1 MEKNPQALRLF
12 NTRME
17 DFSMYVYA
25 ISNNCNYEITVSN
38 GYAKKESAFLDMI
51 AEMNTA
57 LHDMSIPSCPA
68 RTSLWTTSPLRKASP
83 AARCH
88 SPRMAFPS
96 IMAMTAATGKWEK
109 SREPDI
115 DIPGGLRINST
126 GSLVLPSTTFVS
138 IRISTS
144 NP

>member
-1 MEKNPQALRLF
+1 
-12 NTRME
+12 
-17 DFSMYVYA
+17 MYVYA

-57 LHDMSIPSCPA
+57 LHDMVGNEHSIMPGEDFSMDDKSFEKSIAGCEV
-68 RTSLWTTSPLRKASP
+68 S
-83 AARCH
+83 

-96 IMAMTAATGKWEK
+96 ITAMTAATGKWQK